1 MGFKIER
8 RVESVRLRFDAGDRM
23 TWGDWASVLE
33 IIALFIPV
41 FDEVSMSLK
50 LEVVGPP
57 RADLGNGYI
66 YYAE

>member
-1 MGFKIER
+1 MGFTIER

-23 TWGDWASVLE
+23 TWDDWAGVLE
-33 IIALFIPV
+33 IIALFISM

-57 RADLGNGYI
+57 RVELGSGYI
-66 YYAE
+66 HYVE